1 MSETPAL
8 HQYGFLVPRGTVAAD
23 PGEAAVAARRI
34 GFPVALKVV
43 SPDILHKTE
52 VGGVVLGLTSEEAVR
67 DAADTMLA
75 TVAARSPGARVE
87 GLLVEEIIGGA
98 GGSDGGIEV
107 IIGLRNDPQ
116 FGPVIMFGL
125 GGVLTEVLDDV
136 SFRVLPITEEDARQM
151 TTELRGARVL
161 RGFRGRRPVS
171 EKLVVDLLLNAARF
185 GLALGDRLDAVDL
198 NPVLVW
204 EDRHVVIDSKVV
216 LADRP
221 AAKAPGAAATGATAA
236 RPLSRRPPDTSHLA
250 TFFAADSVAVVGASD
265 TPGKIGHAVLDSL
278 AKHEYRGRVYPVNP
292 TRGTIQGL
300 PSYPTLGAIPDPVQ
314 VVVCTVDLEMVPALM
329 EECAAKGVHNLIVV
343 SGGGKELGGD
353 RAAVEAEV
361 QRLARELEIRVIGPN
376 CLGVFDG
383 ASRLDTFFQPRS
395 RMTRPQAGPVAM
407 LTQSGTVGISFLE
420 DAEAFGV
427 SRFVSYGNR
436 ADVDEADLLTFLG
449 DDPATAVIALYIE
462 GLENGRGFLEAAR
475 RASAKKPVVVYKSGR
490 SAPAAHAA
498 LSHTGFFAG
507 SYKVVEGA
515 FRQAGLIPV
524 DSYEGLVAAS
534 KALALQP
541 RARGFRV
548 AMLGNGIGTIVQAL
562 DIMTGTSL
570 RLAPLAPATIDHLRA
585 IYPPF
590 YIVQNP
596 LDVTGSATSEDYRV
610 GIQALLDDPAV
621 DLVMPWFVF
630 QDVPLGED
638 VADRLRELDL
648 SSGKPILG
656 AAMGGA
662 FTRRMAAEIERVGI
676 PMFFSVSDWVAAARA
691 LTPRM

>member
-1 MSETPAL
+1 M
-8 HQYGFLVPRGTVAAD
+8 
-23 PGEAAVAARRI
+23 
-34 GFPVALKVV
+34 
-43 SPDILHKTE
+43 
-52 VGGVVLGLTSEEAVR
+52 
-67 DAADTMLA
+67 
-75 TVAARSPGARVE
+75 
-87 GLLVEEIIGGA
+87 
-98 GGSDGGIEV
+98 
-107 IIGLRNDPQ
+107 
-116 FGPVIMFGL
+116 
-125 GGVLTEVLDDV
+125 
-136 SFRVLPITEEDARQM
+136 
-151 TTELRGARVL
+151 
-161 RGFRGRRPVS
+161 
-171 EKLVVDLLLNAARF
+171 
-185 GLALGDRLDAVDL
+185 
-198 NPVLVW
+198 
-204 EDRHVVIDSKVV
+204 
-216 LADRP
+216 
-221 AAKAPGAAATGATAA
+221 
-236 RPLSRRPPDTSHLA
+236 
-250 TFFAADSVAVVGASD
+250 
-265 TPGKIGHAVLDSL
+265 
-278 AKHEYRGRVYPVNP
+278 YPVNP
-292 TRGTIQGL
+292 SRDAIQGL
-300 PSYPTLGAIPDPVQ
+300 PSYPSLGAIPDQ
-314 VVVCTVDLEMVPALM
+314 VELVVCTIDLERVPALM
-329 EECAAKGVHNLIVV
+329 EECAARGVHNLIIV

-361 QRLARELEIRVIGPN
+361 RRLARELEIRVIGPN

-383 ASRLDTFFQPRS
+383 PSRLDTFFQPRS
-395 RMTRPQAGPVAM
+395 RMTRPPAGPVAM

-420 DAEAFGV
+420 DADAFGV

-475 RASAKKPVVVYKSGR
+475 RTSAKKPVVVYKSGR
-490 SAPAAHAA
+490 SASAAHAA

-541 RARGFRV
+541 RARGSRV

-570 RLAPLAPATIDHLRA
+570 SLAPLAPATVDHLRA

-621 DLVMPWFVF
+621 DMVMPWFVF

-648 SSGKPILG
+648 SSSKPILG
-656 AAMGGA
+656 AAMGGT
-662 FTRRMAAEIERVGI
+662 FTRRMAAEIEGSRHPYVLQRERLGRRG
-676 PMFFSVSDWVAAARA
+676 PGAGAARVVTGNCLDGRGA
-691 LTPRM
+691 DPHPRGPAPEVSSAEAPGRRPQASSPPSCLASVPVS

>member
-1 MSETPAL
+1 
-8 HQYGFLVPRGTVAAD
+8 
-23 PGEAAVAARRI
+23 
-34 GFPVALKVV
+34 
-43 SPDILHKTE
+43 
-52 VGGVVLGLTSEEAVR
+52 
-67 DAADTMLA
+67 
-75 TVAARSPGARVE
+75 
-87 GLLVEEIIGGA
+87 
-98 GGSDGGIEV
+98 
-107 IIGLRNDPQ
+107 
-116 FGPVIMFGL
+116 
-125 GGVLTEVLDDV
+125 
-136 SFRVLPITEEDARQM
+136 
-151 TTELRGARVL
+151 
-161 RGFRGRRPVS
+161 
-171 EKLVVDLLLNAARF
+171 
-185 GLALGDRLDAVDL
+185 
-198 NPVLVW
+198 
-204 EDRHVVIDSKVV
+204 
-216 LADRP
+216 
-221 AAKAPGAAATGATAA
+221 
-236 RPLSRRPPDTSHLA
+236 
-250 TFFAADSVAVVGASD
+250 
-265 TPGKIGHAVLDSL
+265 
-278 AKHEYRGRVYPVNP
+278 
-292 TRGTIQGL
+292 
-300 PSYPTLGAIPDPVQ
+300 
-314 VVVCTVDLEMVPALM
+314 M
-329 EECAAKGVHNLIVV
+329 EECAALGVHNLIIV
-343 SGGGKELGGD
+343 SGGGKELGGE
-353 RAAVEAEV
+353 RAVLEAEV
-361 QRLARELEIRVIGPN
+361 RRLAREREIRVIGPN

-383 ASRLDTFFQPRS
+383 PSRLDTFFQPRS
-395 RMTRPQAGPVAM
+395 RMTRPPAGPVAM

-420 DAEAFGV
+420 DADTFGV

-475 RASAKKPVVVYKSGR
+475 RTSAKKPVVVYKSGR

-524 DSYEGLVAAS
+524 DSYEELVAAS

-541 RARGFRV
+541 RARGSRV

-570 RLAPLAPATIDHLRA
+570 SLAPLSPTTVDHLRA

-621 DLVMPWFVF
+621 DMVMPWFVF

-648 SSGKPILG
+648 SSSKPILG
-656 AAMGGA
+656 AAMGGT
-662 FTRRMAAEIERVGI
+662 FTRRMAAKIEGVGI

-691 LTPRM
+691 LVPRAQ